1 LKKAGLSPDSLQV
14 VMEATSPEAL
24 KGLVA
29 ITRLSD
35 EIANDAIHA
44 LNAYPD
50 SRVRGPKA
58 LTADVRA
65 LRS

>member
-1 LKKAGLSPDSLQV
+1 MSPDSLQV

-35 EIANDAIHA
+35 EIANDAILHSMRIRIRECA
-44 LNAYPD
+44 AQK
-50 SRVRGPKA
+50 R
-58 LTADVRA
+58 
-65 LRS
+65 

>member
-29 ITRLSD
+29 TRLSD

-44 LNAYPD
+44 GNAYPD
-50 SRVRGPKA
+50 SRVRGQK
-58 LTADVRA
+58 R
-65 LRS
+65 